1 VIFADCFS
9 AKIAQLSAKGKP
21 HQECCCAINHA
32 FFEWKFVG
40 KTIKIYLAD
49 ESVTGIRHAEI
60 ANWSGQ
66 ALACPR
72 SRFQELREWPEV
84 QRPGVYF
91 LLGVDDAS
99 GSEAVYIGEA
109 EVVIERLASHV
120 TGKDFWTEVVAFT
133 SKDENLT
140 KAHVRYLESRLV
152 GIAKQAGR
160 YQVTNFASPQL
171 PSLPRSDRDAME
183 EFLGA
188 AKMLLAALGH
198 KVLENFVSQPKQ
210 PSLPHTPA
218 TIGCLPDA
226 KIGPVAAEQQ
236 PYSLAVFHLRV
247 AEVYA
252 RAVRTDEGMVVL
264 EGSDATTTTYKS
276 LTGSMAALRQGLIEA
291 GTLAPSGTKLRLT
304 RDHLFKSPSQAAG
317 VLAGYSINGR
327 EYWKLEDGTTYAQV
341 ETQQSKLLLEDFAVK

>member
-1 VIFADCFS
+1 M
-9 AKIAQLSAKGKP
+9 
-21 HQECCCAINHA
+21 
-32 FFEWKFVG
+32 G
-40 KTIKIYLAD
+40 KTIKIYLPD
-49 ESVTGIRHAEI
+49 ESVAGIRHAEI

-91 LLGVDDAS
+91 LLGVDDAT
-99 GSEAVYIGEA
+99 GSDAVYIGEA
-109 EVVIERLASHV
+109 EVVIDRLASHV

-152 GIAKQAGR
+152 EIAKQAGR

-188 AKMLLAALGH
+188 AKMLLGALGH
-198 KVLENFVSQPKQ
+198 KVLENLVLRPKRSN
-210 PSLPHTPA
+210 SLDQTPA
-218 TIGCLPDA
+218 VESLVDANIGSVAVEQKPY
-226 KIGPVAAEQQ
+226 GP
-236 PYSLAVFHLRV
+236 AVFHLRV
-247 AEVYA
+247 AGIHA
-252 RAVRTDEGMVVL
+252 RSMRTDEGMVVL
-264 EGSDATTTTYKS
+264 EGSDANATTYKS
-276 LTGSMAALRQGLIEA
+276 LTSSMAALRQVLIES
-291 GTLAPSGTKLRLT
+291 GTLAVSKAKLRVT

-317 VLAGYSINGR
+317 ILAGYSINGR
-327 EYWKLEDGTTYAQV
+327 ECWKLEDGTTYAQF
-341 ETQQSKLLLEDFAVK
+341 ETQQSNLLLEDPAPKERSGTA

>member
-1 VIFADCFS
+1 M
-9 AKIAQLSAKGKP
+9 
-21 HQECCCAINHA
+21 
-32 FFEWKFVG
+32 G
-40 KTIKIYLAD
+40 KTIKIYLPD
-49 ESVTGIRHAEI
+49 ESAAGIRHAEI

-72 SRFQELREWPEV
+72 SRFQELREWPKV

-91 LLGVDDAS
+91 LFGVDDES
-99 GSEAVYIGEA
+99 GSDAVYIGEA
-109 EVVIERLASHV
+109 EVVIDRLASHMN
-120 TGKDFWTEVVAFT
+120 GKDFWTEVVAFT

-152 GIAKQAGR
+152 EMAKQAGR

-183 EFLGA
+183 EFLVA
-188 AKMLLAALGH
+188 AKILLGALGH
-198 KVLENFVSQPKQ
+198 RVLENFVSQPKQ
-210 PSLPHTPA
+210 LSLPDAPA
-218 TIGCLPDA
+218 TIKSLDDA
-226 KIGPVAAEQQ
+226 KIGPETAEQN
-236 PYSLAVFHLRV
+236 PHSPAVFHLHV
-247 AEVYA
+247 ADIHA
-252 RAVRTDEGMVVL
+252 RGMRTDEGMVVL
-264 EGSDATTTTYKS
+264 ESSDATATTYKS

-291 GTLAPSGTKLRLT
+291 GTLAPAGTKLRLT

>member
-1 VIFADCFS
+1 M
-9 AKIAQLSAKGKP
+9 
-21 HQECCCAINHA
+21 
-32 FFEWKFVG
+32 G
-40 KTIKIYLAD
+40 KTIKIYLSD
-49 ESVTGIRHAEI
+49 ESVSGLRHAEI

-84 QRPGVYF
+84 RRPGVY
-91 LLGVDDAS
+91 LLFGVDDET
-99 GSEAVYIGEA
+99 GDDAVYIGEA
-109 EVVIERLASHV
+109 EVVIERLTSHM

-152 GIAKQAGR
+152 GMAKQAGR
-160 YQVTNFASPQL
+160 YQVTNFTFPQL

-188 AKMLLAALGH
+188 VKMLLGALGH

-210 PSLPHTPA
+210 LN
-218 TIGCLPDA
+218 LPDA
-226 KIGPVAAEQQ
+226 PAIIESLGDEKIGPVVQEQQ
-236 PYSLAVFHLRV
+236 PHSPAVFHLRV
-247 AEVYA
+247 AGIHA
-252 RAVRTDEGMVVL
+252 RSVRTDEGMVVL
-264 EGSDATTTTYKS
+264 EGSDATSTTYKS
-276 LTGSMAALRQGLIEA
+276 LTGSMAVLRQSLIES
-291 GTLAPSGTKLRLT
+291 GTLVPSETKLRLT

-327 EYWKLEDGTTYAQV
+327 EYWKLQDGTTYAQF
-341 ETQQSKLLLEDFAVK
+341 ETQQSKLQLGDLAAK